1 MNYDNFDN
9 PTSKHD
15 PVEVRLPKRIRDLK
29 QKIYTQSL
37 KRDFPDKNSNHESSR
52 AGLGDGGRSKQTNM
66 LELLKAEFG
75 SEKAGQQ
82 PKSTEEE
89 ALKKYL
95 DEVRREISL
104 MGKGVIYHNNIDF
117 QNQVFDKLFEFWDQS
132 QLNEFKYYL

>member
-1 MNYDNFDN
+1 
-9 PTSKHD
+9 
-15 PVEVRLPKRIRDLK
+15 
-29 QKIYTQSL
+29 
-37 KRDFPDKNSNHESSR
+37 
-52 AGLGDGGRSKQTNM
+52 M
-66 LELLKAEFG
+66 LELLKNEFG